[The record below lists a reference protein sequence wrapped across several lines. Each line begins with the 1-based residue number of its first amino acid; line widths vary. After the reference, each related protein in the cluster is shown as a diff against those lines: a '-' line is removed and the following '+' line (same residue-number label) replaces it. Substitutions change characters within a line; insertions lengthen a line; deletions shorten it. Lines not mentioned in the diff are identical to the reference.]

1 MLYYDRMKKA
11 LMFSPLLLMLLI
23 AVGGVP
29 AENPPPADSVYGTY
43 PKDYQQIVNKWLET
57 HLVDPKSAVVEW
69 LGEPKP
75 SEMPVKAGAPL
86 RGYLVEFKVNAR
98 NRFGAP
104 TGKQKYSLLIRD
116 GLVIKGPGSK

>member
-1 MLYYDRMKKA
+1 MKKA
-11 LMFSPLLLMLLI
+11 LMFSQLVLMLL
-23 AVGGVP
+23 AVAVAAP
-29 AENPPPADSVYGTY
+29 AENPPAADSAYGAY

-75 SEMPVKAGAPL
+75 AEMPAKAGPPL